1 MAENLVLRG
10 QTLSFADDPFVV
22 GPEAAVEHHSDGA
35 VLMEGGLIRAVGPAK
50 EILETAPNATVV
62 HYGDSLITAGFV
74 DCHAH
79 YPQLPIIASYG
90 EQLLA
95 WLEKYTFP
103 TESRFHDPDHARTSA
118 DMFLEEC
125 LRNGIT
131 TSSVYATV
139 HSSSV
144 DAFFEAA
151 SERGLRMACGKVLM
165 DRNAPDDLR
174 DTAESGYEQSKA
186 LIGKWHQVDRCIYA
200 ITPRFAPTSTPAQ
213 LEAAGELWKEYPDTL
228 MQTHLSEN
236 PEEVAWAAELF
247 PEAPDYFGVYEDF
260 GLTGPGAIFGHAIHL
275 TEREQTAL
283 RQSGSAIAHCPT
295 SNTFIGSGLFDMAG
309 LRDSAQPVIVGLATD
324 VAGGADMFLEEC
336 LRNGITTSSVYA
348 TVHSSSVDAFFE
360 AASERGLR
368 MACGKVLMDRNAPDD
383 LRDTAE
389 SGYEQSKALIGKWHQ
404 VDRCIYAITPRFAPT
419 STPAQLEAAGELW
432 KEYPD
437 TLMQTHLSENPEEVA
452 WAAELFP
459 EAPDYFG
466 VYEDFGLTG
475 PGAIF
480 GHAIHLTEREQTAL
494 RQSGSAIAHCPTSN
508 TFIGS
513 GLFDMAGLRD
523 SAQPVIVGL
532 ATDVAGGSS
541 MSMFDVMRT
550 AYEIAQLRG
559 YSLHPAKAWY
569 LASVGSARAMRL
581 DDRIGNLATGMEADV
596 TVIDLASTPLIE
608 QRMAGAENLWDVLFA
623 QMILAD
629 DRAIRATYAAGRL
642 VHQV

>member
-10 QTLSFADDPFVV
+10 QTLSFADDPFLV

-35 VLMEGGLIRAVGPAK
+35 VWMEGGLIRAVGPAK
-50 EILETAPNATVV
+50 EILETAAGATVIN
-62 HYGDSLITAGFV
+62 YGDHLITAGFV

-90 EQLLA
+90 EHLLG

-103 TESRFHDPDHARTSA
+103 AERRFHDPDHARAAA
-118 DMFLEEC
+118 DLFLDEC

-151 SERGLRMACGKVLM
+151 TERDLRMACGKVLM

-186 LIGKWHQVDRCIYA
+186 LIGKWHRVDRCVYA

-236 PEEVAWAAELF
+236 PKEIAWAVELF
-247 PEAPDYFGVYEDF
+247 PEAPDYFGVYEKF

-309 LRDSAQPVIVGLATD
+309 LR
-324 VAGGADMFLEEC
+324 E
-336 LRNGITTSSVYA
+336 
-348 TVHSSSVDAFFE
+348 
-360 AASERGLR
+360 
-368 MACGKVLMDRNAPDD
+368 
-383 LRDTAE
+383 
-389 SGYEQSKALIGKWHQ
+389 
-404 VDRCIYAITPRFAPT
+404 
-419 STPAQLEAAGELW
+419 
-432 KEYPD
+432 
-437 TLMQTHLSENPEEVA
+437 
-452 WAAELFP
+452 
-459 EAPDYFG
+459 
-466 VYEDFGLTG
+466 
-475 PGAIF
+475 
-480 GHAIHLTEREQTAL
+480 
-494 RQSGSAIAHCPTSN
+494 
-508 TFIGS
+508 
-513 GLFDMAGLRD
+513 

-608 QRMAGAENLWDVLFA
+608 QRMAGAENLWDTLFA

-629 DRAIRATYAAGRL
+629 DRAICATYAAGRL